1 MNLLL
6 AISKTLTGSFNDELI
21 QKDKYGM
28 NALHIAVEN
37 GSTDV
42 VKGLSKRLRVM
53 YNLRVQSYFKSTIM
67 ASFLGLARDLLVIQL
82 CRWPF

>member
-1 MNLLL
+1 
-6 AISKTLTGSFNDELI
+6 
-21 QKDKYGM
+21 M

-53 YNLRVQSYFKSTIM
+53 YNLYVQSYFKSTIM
-67 ASFLGLARDLLVIQL
+67 ASFLGLARDLLVIQP